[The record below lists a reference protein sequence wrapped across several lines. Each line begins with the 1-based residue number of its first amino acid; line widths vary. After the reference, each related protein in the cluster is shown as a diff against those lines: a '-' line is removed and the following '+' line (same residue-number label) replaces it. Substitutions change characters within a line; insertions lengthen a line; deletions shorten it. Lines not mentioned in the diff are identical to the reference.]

1 MLRIGIIGAENS
13 HCTNIATLCNVSKKV
28 PGARVT
34 HVWGEKPAFARD
46 AAAKA
51 QIPTIVKDWRD
62 LLGQVDGVM
71 IDHRHPL
78 PHYET
83 TRFYLQHGVPC
94 FTDKPFTYR
103 TAHAQA
109 LLKLAQQ
116 KKTALT
122 SFSVIPMQKNFADFK
137 RACRNLGTLT
147 HLTTAGPVDLKSK
160 WGGIFFYGIHQVDAV
175 IELLGADVERVL
187 VQRHGAHGVA
197 SMHYR
202 NGPSVTL
209 NLIRDYA
216 QGFHWQAMGTA
227 GQLAWKHV
235 SDELPYL
242 RGAQTFVKMFKT
254 GVEPFDPQRLLAPV
268 RVLEAMEKSL
278 RLGKP
283 VRLGKP

>member
-13 HCTNIATLCNVSKKV
+13 HCAAIASLCNVTKQV

-34 HVWGEKPAFARD
+34 HVWGEKPAFAK
-46 AAAKA
+46 AAAEKA
-51 QIPTIVKDWRD
+51 QIPTIVKDLRD

-78 PHYET
+78 PHFET
-83 TRFYLQHGVPC
+83 TRFFLQHGVPC

-103 TAHAQA
+103 TAHAKA

-122 SFSVIPMQKNFADFK
+122 SFSIIPMQKNFAEFK
-137 RACRNLGTLT
+137 RACRDLGPLT

-160 WGGIFFYGIHQVDAV
+160 YGGIFFYGIHQVDAV

-209 NLIRDYA
+209 NLICGYK
-216 QGFHWQAMGTA
+216 QGFHWQAMGA
-227 GQLAWKHV
+227 DGQLAWKHV
-235 SDELPYL
+235 NDETVYL
-242 RGAQTFVKMFKT
+242 SGAKTFVKMFKT
-254 GVEPFDPQRLLAPV
+254 GVEPFAPERLLAPV

-278 RLGKP
+278 QLGKP
-283 VRLGKP
+283 VRLGKL